1 MAERYQDSE
10 AKGERMKQK
19 FDVTGMTCSACSSR
33 VEKCVRKLEGV
44 EEVSVNLL
52 TNSMQVE
59 FQEDKLSAGQIA
71 QAVEKEGYGAFPRQ
85 EGKSQGNGA
94 GNTGAAVGAGSRQKA
109 GGTDLMEQ
117 QRRNMELRLKVS
129 FAFLIPL
136 MYVSMGHMA
145 GLPLP
150 SFLEGAE
157 NAVSFALAQFLLC
170 LPIIY
175 VNRAYYIKGFG
186 TLAHGAPNM
195 DTLVAVGSCA
205 ALIYG
210 VFAIFRMSYG
220 LGHDDMMLVHR
231 YHMDLYFESAA
242 MILALITVGKYLEAR
257 SKGKTSEAISKMMD
271 MAPKTAILER
281 DGQEVEVP
289 VEEVRVGDLVI
300 VKPGQS
306 VPVDG
311 IIVEGST
318 SIDEAAITGESIPV
332 YKEVGSRV
340 VGATINKAGFIKIE
354 AEKVGED
361 TAFAGIMRLVE
372 EASSSKAPIARLAD
386 KIAGIFVPVVMTI
399 ALITGIVWMLSGQT
413 FEFALSCA
421 ICVLVISCPCALGL
435 ATPVAIMVGT
445 GKGAQN
451 GILIKSGDALETAHS
466 LEYVVMDKTGT
477 LTNGRPVVTDV
488 IAAMPAEK
496 LLEIA
501 AGLESGSEH
510 PLADAVM
517 RYAELKE
524 IRKQPVAGFKSLS
537 GRGIE
542 GVIGGTWYCSGNVR
556 LMNEQLP
563 GALDREAAG
572 TGKSWNT
579 WIGELADQGKTPL
592 IFASRQDIIGMVAVC
607 DVIKST
613 SKEAVA
619 ALKEMGIRVVMLTGD
634 NKRTAEAIRRQ
645 LDIDTVIAEVLPEDK
660 EKEIAALMAD
670 GKKTAMIGDGVNDA
684 PALAR
689 ADVGIAI
696 GAGTDVAIESADI
709 VLMRNDLMDAVT
721 AVKLSKA
728 VIRNIKQNLFWAFFY
743 NCLGIPLAAGVLYP
757 AFGLTLN
764 PMFGAAAMSL
774 SSLFVVSNALR
785 LRFFPVS
792 HSKAGENMTAAEG
805 NLDNYISMQAEAED
819 VKLSAASVKEG
830 AEVPSATSAEDAA
843 KAAEQEE
850 NHMVTIKIEGMSCG
864 HCTGRVK
871 KSLEAISGVTADVNL
886 EDKAAYVTG
895 SDDLELLKKTVEDA
909 GYDVVSIG

>member
-1 MAERYQDSE
+1 
-10 AKGERMKQK
+10 MKQK

-33 VEKCVRKLEGV
+33 VEKTVRGLDGV
-44 EEVSVNLL
+44 REVSVNLL
-52 TNSMQVE
+52 TNSMQVDFE
-59 FQEDKLSAGQIA
+59 EETLHTEQIIE
-71 QAVEKEGYGAFPRQ
+71 AVEKAGYGA
-85 EGKSQGNGA
+85 
-94 GNTGAAVGAGSRQKA
+94 AVKAEHGAGSGSKTASKA
-109 GGTDLMEQ
+109 ASSGGMDVFEK
-117 QRRNMELRLKVS
+117 QRKNMEFRLKVS

-136 MYVSMGHMA
+136 MYVSMGHMV

-150 SFLEGAE
+150 SFLTGMG
-157 NAVSFALAQFLLC
+157 NAVSFALIQFLLC
-170 LPIIY
+170 LPVVY

-195 DTLVAVGSCA
+195 DTLVAIGSCA
-205 ALIYG
+205 SLIYG
-210 VFAIFRMSYG
+210 LFAIFRMSYG
-220 LGHDDMMLVHR
+220 LGNDQMELVHR
-231 YHMDLYFESAA
+231 YHEDLYFESAA

-281 DGQEVEVP
+281 DGQEVEVA
-289 VEEVRVGDLVI
+289 VEEVRVGDIVI

-311 IIVEGST
+311 RIVEGST
-318 SIDEAAITGESIPV
+318 SIDESAITGESIPV
-332 YKEVGSRV
+332 YREVGDRV
-340 VGATINKAGFIKIE
+340 VGATINQSGFIKIE
-354 AEKVGED
+354 TEKIGED

-372 EASSSKAPIARLAD
+372 EASSSKAPIARMAD
-386 KIAGIFVPVVMTI
+386 QIAGIFVPAVIGI
-399 ALITGIVWMLSGQT
+399 ALVTGAVWLISGAT

-451 GILIKSGDALETAHS
+451 GILIKSGEALETAHS
-466 LEYVVMDKTGT
+466 VDCVVMDKTGT

-488 IAAMPAEK
+488 ISAISAER
-496 LLEIA
+496 LLQIA

-510 PLADAVM
+510 PLADAVL
-517 RYAELKE
+517 RYA
-524 IRKQPVAGFKSLS
+524 KQEKIQKLPVAKFQSLS

-542 GVIGGTWYCSGNVR
+542 GEIDGTWYCSGNVR
-556 LMNEQLP
+556 LMQEKLP

-572 TGKSWNT
+572 SKKTWND
-579 WIGELADQGKTPL
+579 WIGELADEGKTPL
-592 IFASRQDIIGMVAVC
+592 LFADAKQIIGMIAVC

-613 SKEAVA
+613 SKEAVT

-645 LDIDTVIAEVLPEDK
+645 LDIDTVIAEVLPQDK
-660 EKEIAALMAD
+660 EKEIAALMAE
-670 GKKTAMIGDGVNDA
+670 GKKTVMIGDGVNDA

-757 AFGLTLN
+757 AFHIKLI

-785 LRFFPVS
+785 LRFFPVH
-792 HSKAGENMTAAEG
+792 HSKAEEAQTQERALDHYMEAAGAAEKK
-805 NLDNYISMQAEAED
+805 ED
-819 VKLSAASVKEG
+819 I
-830 AEVPSATSAEDAA
+830 
-843 KAAEQEE
+843 
-850 NHMVTIKIEGMSCG
+850 HMVTIKIEGMMCA
-864 HCTGRVK
+864 HCQGRVK
-871 KSLEAISGVTADVNL
+871 KALEAIEGVAADVNL

-895 SDDLELLKKTVEDA
+895 SEDLEALKKAVTEA
-909 GYDVVSIG
+909 GYEVVSIG

>member
-1 MAERYQDSE
+1 M
-10 AKGERMKQK
+10 
-19 FDVTGMTCSACSSR
+19 V
-33 VEKCVRKLEGV
+33 
-44 EEVSVNLL
+44 
-52 TNSMQVE
+52 
-59 FQEDKLSAGQIA
+59 
-71 QAVEKEGYGAFPRQ
+71 
-85 EGKSQGNGA
+85 
-94 GNTGAAVGAGSRQKA
+94 
-109 GGTDLMEQ
+109 
-117 QRRNMELRLKVS
+117 
-129 FAFLIPL
+129 
-136 MYVSMGHMA
+136 

-150 SFLEGAE
+150 SFLEGTE
-157 NAVSFALAQFLLC
+157 NAVSFALVQFLLC

-195 DTLVAVGSCA
+195 DTLVAMGSCA
-205 ALIYG
+205 SLIYG
-210 VFAIFRMSYG
+210 IFAIFRMSYG
-220 LGHDDMMLVHR
+220 LGQQDMELVHR

-242 MILALITVGKYLEAR
+242 MILTLITVGKYMEAR

-300 VKPGQS
+300 IKPGQS

-318 SIDEAAITGESIPV
+318 SIDESAITGESIPV

-386 KIAGIFVPVVMTI
+386 KIAGIFVPTVMCI
-399 ALITGIVWMLSGQT
+399 ALITGAAWLLSGAT

-466 LEYVVMDKTGT
+466 VDYVVMDKTGT

-496 LLEIA
+496 LLQIA

-510 PLADAVM
+510 PLADAVL
-517 RYAELKE
+517 RYAEVKKIQKL
-524 IRKQPVAGFKSLS
+524 PVAEFRSLS

-542 GVIGGTWYCSGNVR
+542 GTIGGKWYCSGNVR
-556 LMNEQLP
+556 LMEEQVP
-563 GALDREAAG
+563 GALDQEAAG
-572 TGKSWNT
+572 TGKSWNE

-592 IFASRQDIIGMVAVC
+592 IFANRTEAIGMIAVC
-607 DVIKST
+607 DVIKPT

-709 VLMRNDLMDAVT
+709 VLMRNDLLDAVT

-757 AFGLTLN
+757 VFGLKLN
-764 PMFGAAAMSL
+764 PMFGAAAMSM

-785 LRFFPVS
+785 LRFFPVH
-792 HSKAGENMTAAEG
+792 HSTAGEGTAAEEG
-805 NLDNYISMQAEAED
+805 NLDNYIEAAE
-819 VKLSAASVKEG
+819 
-830 AEVPSATSAEDAA
+830 
-843 KAAEQEE
+843 AAEQEE
-850 NHMVTIKIEGMSCG
+850 IHMVTIKIEGMMCK
-864 HCTGRVK
+864 HCQANVK
-871 KSLEAISGVTADVNL
+871 KSLEAIAGVAADVNL

-895 SDDLELLKKTVEDA
+895 CDDLELLKKTVVDA
-909 GYDVVSIG
+909 GYEVISIG

>member
-1 MAERYQDSE
+1 
-10 AKGERMKQK
+10 MKQK

-33 VEKCVRKLEGV
+33 VEKCVRKLDGV
-44 EEVSVNLL
+44 QEVSVNLL
-52 TNSMQVE
+52 TNSMQVT
-59 FQEDKLSAGQIA
+59 FQEEELSAEQIA
-71 QAVEKEGYGAFPRQ
+71 NAVEKEGYGAFPRE
-85 EGKSQGNGA
+85 EGRGGDGGHGRQDA
-94 GNTGAAVGAGSRQKA
+94 GRRVAAGEGVRGKDGSRSGAGSI
-109 GGTDLMEQ
+109 DVLEQ
-117 QRRNMELRLKVS
+117 QRKNMIFRLKVS
-129 FAFLIPL
+129 FGFLIPL

-150 SFLEGAE
+150 DFLEGTQ
-157 NAVSFALAQFLLC
+157 NAVSFALIQFILC
-170 LPIIY
+170 LPVIY
-175 VNRAYYIKGFG
+175 VNRAYYIKGFT

-195 DTLVAVGSCA
+195 DTLVAIGSVA
-205 ALIYG
+205 SLVYG

-220 LGHDDMMLVHR
+220 LGQQNMELVHR

-242 MILALITVGKYLEAR
+242 MILALITVGKYMEAR

-271 MAPKTAILER
+271 MAPKTAILLQ
-281 DGQEVEVP
+281 DGQEIEVLVED
-289 VEEVRVGDLVI
+289 VRVGDRIL

-311 IIVEGST
+311 RIIEGST
-318 SIDEAAITGESIPV
+318 SIDESAITGESIPV
-332 YKEVGSRV
+332 YKEVGERV
-340 VGATINKAGFIKIE
+340 VGATINQAGLIQIE

-386 KIAGIFVPVVMTI
+386 QIAGIFVPVVIGI
-399 ALITGIVWMLSGQT
+399 ALVTGAGWLISGAE

-466 LEYVVMDKTGT
+466 LDYVVMDKTGT
-477 LTNGRPVVTDV
+477 LTNGKPVVTDV
-488 IAAMPAEK
+488 IAAVPARK

-510 PLADAVM
+510 PLADAVL
-517 RYAELKE
+517 RYAKAEKIQKL
-524 IRKQPVAGFKSLS
+524 PVAEFQSLS

-542 GVIGGTWYCSGNVR
+542 GVIDGSWYCSGNIR
-556 LMNEQLP
+556 LIEEKLP
-563 GALDREAAG
+563 GALEQSAAD
-572 TGKSWNT
+572 TEKT
-579 WIGELADQGKTPL
+579 WKQWIEELADEGKTPL
-592 IFASRQDIIGMVAVC
+592 IFAGCQGIIGMIAVC
-607 DVIKST
+607 DVIKAT

-619 ALKEMGIRVVMLTGD
+619 ALKELGIRVVMLTGD

-709 VLMRNDLMDAVT
+709 VLMRNDLLDAVT

-728 VIRNIKQNLFWAFFY
+728 VIRNIRQNLFWAFFY
-743 NCLGIPLAAGVLYP
+743 NCLGIPLAAGILYP
-757 AFGLTLN
+757 AFGLRLN
-764 PMFGAAAMSL
+764 PMFGAAAMSM

-785 LRFFPVS
+785 LRFFPVH
-792 HSKAGENMTAAEG
+792 HSKTEEIKGTEEG
-805 NLDNYISMQAEAED
+805 NLDHLIEMEAAD
-819 VKLSAASVKEG
+819 
-830 AEVPSATSAEDAA
+830 
-843 KAAEQEE
+843 AAEQEE
-850 NHMVTIKIEGMSCG
+850 IHMVTIKIEGMMCM
-864 HCTGRVK
+864 HCQGRVK
-871 KSLEAISGVTADVNL
+871 KALEAIEGVAADVNL

-895 SDDLELLKKTVEDA
+895 CEDLELLKKTVTDA
-909 GYDVVSIG
+909 GYEVISIA